1 MIRLLHSVYLFVC
14 VCIALNFS
22 SMSDQRVAI
31 VIQIEKRNRKYKTF
45 PPAQCSISFNYFIM
59 HTALWCVHII
69 CVINW
74 FKWRFVHQT
83 ETEKKGFQNLFHVIG
98 EDVRKIMYKCWRI
111 FWSVLADLSL
121 NQQIKSMTE
130 HSINSN

>member
-14 VCIALNFS
+14 VWIALKFT

-74 FKWRFVHQT
+74 FKRRFVQQT
-83 ETEKKGFQNLFHVIG
+83 ETAKRETSNFQHIVNVNEICFMSSEKMCGKLRTNVA
-98 EDVRKIMYKCWRI
+98 
-111 FWSVLADLSL
+111 LADLSL
-121 NQQIKSMTE
+121 KRTDK
-130 HSINSN
+130 INNKT